1 MWNEI
6 AVDWCSVAMWVG
18 TFSSLSVRIWTRG
31 LVRPLFVTQSTWFGI
46 FDFCNV
52 EGEWVGHGVEDH
64 EVPNDNGI

>member
-18 TFSSLSVRIWTRG
+18 TFISLSVRMRTLG

-46 FDFCNV
+46 LDFLNV
-52 EGEWVGHGVEDH
+52 EGEWV
-64 EVPNDNGI
+64 